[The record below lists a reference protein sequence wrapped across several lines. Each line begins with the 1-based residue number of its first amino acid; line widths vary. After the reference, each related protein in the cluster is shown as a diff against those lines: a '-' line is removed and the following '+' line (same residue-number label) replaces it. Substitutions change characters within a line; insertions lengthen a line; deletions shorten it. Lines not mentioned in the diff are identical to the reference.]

1 MTISKIVITIL
12 DYSQQLR
19 RAHAP
24 DPLHT
29 RILTLYITFTRS
41 GCDKVDDFMMECRYD
56 HSTWYLI
63 LFFFWQFDCCICVFV
78 RILYDKISKNTWANP
93 GFHLN

>member
-1 MTISKIVITIL
+1 MTISKIVMRIL

-29 RILTLYITFTRS
+29 RILTLYITFTRP
-41 GCDKVDDFMMECRYD
+41 GCDKVDHFMMEYRYD
-56 HSTWYLI
+56 HSTSYLI
-63 LFFFWQFDCCICVFV
+63 LIFFDNLIVVFKPFV
-78 RILYDKISKNTWANP
+78 FLSVFCTIK
-93 GFHLN
+93 